1 MFSPDQFL
9 DMQVT
14 ESNDTETLQV
24 PVGEYT
30 AVVGEVKVRPW
41 QSKDDPSKA
50 GMALDL
56 SWEIDDQG
64 VKDYMGRDK
73 ITVKQGIMLDLT
85 ESGGLDFGKG
95 RNANLGRLREALNL
109 NTPGAPFAFSMLAG
123 RVGKVSVT
131 HRIAK
136 DALFAEI
143 RNVARP

>member
-9 DMQVT
+9 DMQIT
-14 ESNDTETLQV
+14 EPNDTETLQV

-30 AVVGEVKVRPW
+30 AVVGEVKVRTW

-50 GMALDL
+50 GLALDL
-56 SWEIDDQG
+56 SWELDDQD
-64 VKDYMGRDK
+64 VKSYMDRDK
-73 ITVKQGIMLDLT
+73 VTVKQGIMLDLT

-95 RNANLGRLREALNL
+95 RNASLGRLREALNL
-109 NTPGAPFAFSMLAG
+109 NMPGQPFAFSMLTG

-143 RNVARP
+143 RNVARA